1 MANKRR
7 PRPLRV
13 EGRLGTQLSCPDCGM
28 KIVDASGKPADV
40 LLEKHRERQC
50 PGVTPPRPPTLA
62 TPKRKRLWRR
72 GYDDR

>member
-28 KIVDASGKPADV
+28 KITDASGKPSDV
-40 LLEKHRERQC
+40 LLANHRARQC
-50 PGVTPPRPPTLA
+50 PGVNPPRSPVLA
-62 TPKRKRLWRR
+62 GAKRKRWWRR
-72 GYDDR
+72 APS